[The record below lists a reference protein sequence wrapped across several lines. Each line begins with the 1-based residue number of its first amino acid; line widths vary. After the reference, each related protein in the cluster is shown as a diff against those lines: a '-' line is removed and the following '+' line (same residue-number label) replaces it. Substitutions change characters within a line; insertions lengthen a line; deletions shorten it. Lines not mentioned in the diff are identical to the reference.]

1 MCMSYVMHPLFHRLR
16 QLAFFL
22 PPLRSFHS
30 ATSAGVNVSAFL
42 YATGG
47 YHCGRN
53 HNQ

>member
-1 MCMSYVMHPLFHRLR
+1 MCMSYVIILYV
-16 QLAFFL
+16 FFL

>member
-1 MCMSYVMHPLFHRLR
+1 MCMFTSNGPLIC

>member
-1 MCMSYVMHPLFHRLR
+1 MCMCLR
-16 QLAFFL
+16 QWIFNCQLAFFL

>member
-1 MCMSYVMHPLFHRLR
+1 MHVYVKWTLFICG

-42 YATGG
+42 YETGG